1 MRAAAAE
8 NRPEKGEAVSWHRA
22 RHGKPDERQPGRH
35 RHSWMVIRRTKH
47 GDRILVEEQCSLCGI
62 VKEHW
67 EHT

>member
-1 MRAAAAE
+1 
-8 NRPEKGEAVSWHRA
+8 VSWHRA